1 MKLFLLLII
10 FSSLNEVIAQHK
22 VVINSTEH
30 HSIYPVYFDNSHTIS
45 TNHVIVKFKSNSIKE
60 IGPSEVFPK
69 ETLFNEGFLLNDKSA
84 ALSFINYL
92 DANYN
97 VSSFYRHFKEGS
109 RSDTL
114 RYSRKFNSPVRLIDN
129 TLVIVFEISKSIS
142 YDDIE
147 ALNLKFTGTIDWIQ
161 GPTLTQPASEPN
173 DPELSTQWAVSY
185 MDFIPA
191 WEISNSTSNVRI
203 AISDWFRTTGSVR
216 HNDLQIVGNGGNV
229 LEVSASKVFMSS
241 LNYRTDDDHGI
252 EVASVAGSTFNN
264 NTGLAIYSKNALIL
278 PVPQNETGI
287 ASAVFNDADIIN
299 CSWISGDT
307 PALSQ
312 AIYNAIASGV
322 VVIAASGNSTTQ
334 PFVFY
339 PAAYHFTNLGQ
350 VIAVTASQLI
360 PNPTTFPQYE
370 RRRPEFNYSPGIDP
384 FNDPIR
390 SFIDITA
397 PGNGIRI
404 VAWDN
409 PSGYTTTNGTSFAAP
424 IVSSV
429 ASLVLSV
436 RPNTTPQDMYEIL
449 TLSTDDI
456 ILEYEADNPVN
467 FVNHPDGIRK
477 WNRFSGYGR
486 LNALKAVYRAQRMRV
501 EEEMA
506 SYKSLDESATATNQ
520 GRRIVHDGSSS
531 HIVFESG
538 GEIVYFKRLSNGS
551 LSTPILLSQLQD
563 TLIGR
568 NGKPSITLS
577 GSTVHVVWQKKRYG
591 HDVYDIVHRYSTNG
605 GSSWSSE
612 VYANESLAQT
622 WDPIPALAGSMVS
635 WSPQMM
641 LTYRGPD
648 GIHALVYNFSTNL
661 FSPYATGNSLMLADT
676 LATSPALAASYY
688 GSNNKQHIAWS
699 DNGASIRY
707 SMFTASSG
715 TWSTPVNLSSIVSG
729 SASHLTPSISGN
741 INGNIHLVW
750 HRSTGS
756 GQYQNIIYHRR
767 KHSSDGTWPNQYSAT
782 YYQYQGTPSIKS
794 VNSSEAMLAW
804 SQLVPSTHCT
814 YKQPYNSNGQWGNVT
829 QLSCGGARYPSISLY
844 GENRAVWTSG
854 TVLPSDIVVSSSTL
868 KDQAQEDPLQ
878 IRSLSW
884 RPSPTSSH
892 IELRLAPPLLIVNG
906 MQIVLPWAPVHP
918 DTNITLSNLS
928 DILKPDL
935 SSVDNG
941 LLEAGNIRFRLQIM
955 AEESKDLNGI
965 DLNFI
970 GLDRIIHT
978 QLVEADFGKTDA
990 NYTIDIPA
998 RSISSNTSVH
1008 IRPTIQPGS
1017 ELALGSLFLDA
1028 DGWQRL
1034 NGSAS
1039 EAIQFNESREAPTM
1053 YSISAYPNPFNPTTQ
1068 ILFSIPESGSVQL
1081 TVHDI
1086 LGREV
1091 AILVNGILPAG
1102 EHQATFDAT
1111 NLSSGIYLY
1120 RLQAGNQILTGKLML
1135 VR

>member
-1 MKLFLLLII
+1 MKLFSFLVI
-10 FSSLNEVIAQHK
+10 FLSINTVIAQHK

-30 HSIYPVYFDNSHTIS
+30 HSIYPVYFDNSHTLS

-60 IGPSEVFPK
+60 IGPSEVLTK
-69 ETLFNEGFLLNDKSA
+69 ESLFNEGFFLNDKST

-92 DANYN
+92 NANYG
-97 VSSFYRHFKEGS
+97 VISFYRHFIEGS
-109 RSDTL
+109 RNDTL
-114 RYSRKFNSPVRLIDN
+114 RYSRKFNSQVKLIDN
-129 TLVIVFEISKSIS
+129 TLVIVFELSKSIS
-142 YDDIE
+142 FENIE
-147 ALNLKFTGTIDWIQ
+147 ALNTKFQGTIDWIQ
-161 GPTLTQPASEPN
+161 GPTLTQLASEPN
-173 DPELSTQWAVSY
+173 DPELSTQWPITY

-191 WEISNSTSNVRI
+191 WEVSKSTSNVHI
-203 AISDWFRTTGSVR
+203 AISDFFWTTGSVR
-216 HNDLQIVGNGGNV
+216 HNDLQIASNGGNV
-229 LEVSASKVFMSS
+229 LEVSTSKAYMSTLS
-241 LNYRTDDDHGI
+241 YRYDYGDHGI

-264 NTGLAIYSKNALIL
+264 NIGIAGYGKNSKIL
-278 PVPQNETGI
+278 PVSAGETGI
-287 ASAVFNDADIIN
+287 NSAVFNYADIIN
-299 CSWISGDT
+299 CSWITTGNS

-334 PFVFY
+334 PYVFY

-370 RRRPEFNYSPGIDP
+370 RRRPEFNYSPGNDP
-384 FNDPIR
+384 FNDPIN

-409 PSGYTTTNGTSFAAP
+409 PNGYTTTNGTSFAAP

-429 ASLVLSV
+429 AALVLSV

-449 TLSTDDI
+449 TLSTDEI
-456 ILEYEADNPVN
+456 VLEYEADNPIN

-477 WNRFSGYGR
+477 WNQFSGYGR
-486 LNALKAVYRAQRMRV
+486 LNALKAVYRAQRLRV

-531 HIVFESG
+531 HIVYESG

-577 GSTVHVVWQKKRYG
+577 GSTIHVVWQKKRYG
-591 HDVYDIVHRYSTNG
+591 YDVYDIVHRYSTNG

-612 VYANESLAQT
+612 VYAKENLAQT
-622 WDPIPALAGSMVS
+622 WDPIPALAGSVVS
-635 WSPQMM
+635 WSPQLM

-661 FSPYATGNSLMLADT
+661 FGPYTTGNSLVLADT

-699 DNGASIRY
+699 DDGDSIRY

-729 SASHLTPSISGN
+729 SADHLTPSISGN

-782 YYQYQGTPSIKS
+782 YYHYQGTPSIKS
-794 VNSSEAMLAW
+794 VNTTEAMLAW

-829 QLSCGGARYPSISLY
+829 QLSCGGARYPSVSLY

-854 TVLPSDIVVSSSTL
+854 TVLPSDI
-868 KDQAQEDPLQ
+868 
-878 IRSLSW
+878 
-884 RPSPTSSH
+884 
-892 IELRLAPPLLIVNG
+892 G
-906 MQIVLPWAPVHP
+906 
-918 DTNITLSNLS
+918 TLSFE
-928 DILKPDL
+928 
-935 SSVDNG
+935 V
-941 LLEAGNIRFRLQIM
+941 
-955 AEESKDLNGI
+955 
-965 DLNFI
+965 
-970 GLDRIIHT
+970 
-978 QLVEADFGKTDA
+978 
-990 NYTIDIPA
+990 PA
-998 RSISSNTSVH
+998 IS
-1008 IRPTIQPGS
+1008 
-1017 ELALGSLFLDA
+1017 LG
-1028 DGWQRL
+1028 
-1034 NGSAS
+1034 
-1039 EAIQFNESREAPTM
+1039 
-1053 YSISAYPNPFNPTTQ
+1053 
-1068 ILFSIPESGSVQL
+1068 
-1081 TVHDI
+1081 
-1086 LGREV
+1086 
-1091 AILVNGILPAG
+1091 
-1102 EHQATFDAT
+1102 
-1111 NLSSGIYLY
+1111 
-1120 RLQAGNQILTGKLML
+1120 
-1135 VR
+1135 